1 MAATSDGEGDGVG
14 AEVWPRPHVGAA
26 ARERGEEEREWGT
39 RVRPGAMGAAYRQ
52 GEPGDGRHGAADSG
66 RWLPR
71 PHEQEDGGA
80 RGLPGGSWATWPRGV
95 GRGLLFF
102 FAFVLLTF
110 IFMYLS

>member
-14 AEVWPRPHVGAA
+14 AEAWPGPHVGAA

-71 PHEQEDGGA
+71 PHEQEDGAHVGYPVAAGPLGPGEWGGA
-80 RGLPGGSWATWPRGV
+80 FCFSL
-95 GRGLLFF
+95 LLF
-102 FAFVLLTF
+102 
-110 IFMYLS
+110 Y

>member
-52 GEPGDGRHGAADSG
+52 GSRAMAATAPLTAADG
-66 RWLPR
+66 CHAPMNRRTGAHVGYPVAAGPLGPGEW
-71 PHEQEDGGA
+71 GGA
-80 RGLPGGSWATWPRGV
+80 FCFSL
-95 GRGLLFF
+95 LLF
-102 FAFVLLTF
+102 
-110 IFMYLS
+110 Y